1 MAEKNLK
8 ARIVLK
14 HDTAENWSKASGFV
28 PLLSELIVYEYSDR
42 PYRLKIGNGVD
53 VVGDLPFLDEI
64 LSDYAPINSPAF
76 TGLPTAPTA
85 NAETYDNTSAS
96 DRAQI
101 ATCGFVY
108 DLIYYLLGTEV
119 IDDPTDDSADLSLGL
134 YDTVSEDGITTLNS
148 FNSSIEDGTQEGSH
162 TLVLS

>member
-14 HDTAENWSKASGFV
+14 HDTAENWAKASGFV
-28 PLLSELIVYEYSDR
+28 PLLSELIVYEYNDR

-64 LSDYAPINSPAF
+64 LSEYAPINSPVF
-76 TGLPTAPTA
+76 TGVPKAPTL
-85 NAETYDNTSAS
+85 NVEDYDNTDSNN
-96 DRAQI
+96 RAQL

-108 DLIYYLLGTEV
+108 DLIYYLLGTNVDE
-119 IDDPTDDSADLSLGL
+119 DSSSDSAALTLGI
-134 YDTVSEDGITTLNS
+134 YDVASNGNATLNS
-148 FNSSIEDGTQEGSH
+148 FNSSVDNESH
-162 TLVLS
+162 TLVLT